1 MQSTNKGGMAAHH
14 QQGGSGA
21 AKNFGIYIGKVKDF
35 KDPEGLGR
43 LRVWIPQLSS
53 SNENDSSNWYT
64 VRYCPPF
71 AGASNTP
78 GESKANNA
86 TQFSQTSQSYGFWA
100 VPPHLDVQVI
110 CGFINGELLQGIWW
124 ACLPFDGHT
133 HSLPGVASGATHAGE
148 TQPVAERNRFNTSDA
163 DTDRRPEH
171 PKTNQL
177 KGQGLD
183 KDLARGH
190 NNAGPFRA
198 PDKHP
203 GYAYG
208 FLTPGQ
214 NNLLLDD
221 GPDGNSGKIQLR
233 TRMGNTVII
242 DASEGFIYF
251 SNASGT
257 AWMELEDTGNVDIYA
272 AKSFSVNAGENINF
286 RAGNNI
292 NLDAAADLN
301 ISAATNVNFEACEV
315 MNLTGTTGV
324 KMTSGQNI
332 DLLAD
337 SQMKLSANRI
347 DLNGPVAERA
357 DLPVANSLSSN
368 STVGTSIAGRVPEG
382 EPYGGHTHSG
392 SEQPTGGPGVP
403 PATIVPDPASYN
415 SLPPPTES
423 NAIDC
428 IPEIDNIK
436 MSDPGFALM
445 TGREAYRG
453 MMYSDFQGYSIGYGT
468 RVDIF
473 GPQASASKLDA
484 GVKNALLAGPSEAE
498 ARLAARQII
507 DRHVTPPLASVIKK
521 ALANAGKQVC
531 ITQAQV
537 DALIMASYGNP
548 SESYRMAQQ
557 LVDSGAS
564 SADGKPTNEA
574 IATIW
579 ANSRYSNSADN
590 RNSEARYAMTG
601 KPNPSMRIKNADQ
614 LRAEGVQIDG
624 AAVANNKARNPDGQ
638 WRSGLGNGASTGD
651 TIQAKYTAPTAQQLA
666 QWERSY
672 YLNTGK
678 PAPGTNLT
686 LQQLQDKYGT
696 PQTGD
701 NNPPGAPTKVPT

>member
-1 MQSTNKGGMAAHH
+1 MQSTNKGGMAPHH

-35 KDPEGLGR
+35 KDPDGLGR

-53 SNENDSSNWYT
+53 SNENDPNNWYT

-78 GESKANNA
+78 DESKANNA
-86 TQFSQTSQSYGFWA
+86 TQFSQTSQSYGMWM

-133 HSLPGVASGATHAGE
+133 HSLPGVASGATHGGE

-177 KGQGLD
+177 KGQGLE
-183 KDLARGH
+183 KDLSRGH

-208 FLTPGQ
+208 FLSPGQ
-214 NNLLLDD
+214 NNLLIDD

-233 TRMGNTVII
+233 SRMGNTIVI
-242 DASEGFIYF
+242 DAAQGFVYF

-272 AKSFSVNAGENINF
+272 GKSFSVNAGENINF

-292 NLDAAADLN
+292 NLDAASNLN
-301 ISAATNVNFEACEV
+301 ISAATDVNFEACEV
-315 MNLTGTTGV
+315 MNLTGTTSV
-324 KMTSGQNI
+324 KITSGQNI
-332 DLLAD
+332 NLLAD

-347 DLNGPVAERA
+347 DLNGPVADRA
-357 DLPVANSLSSN
+357 ALPESNSLSSN

-382 EPYGGHTHSG
+382 EPYGGHSHQG
-392 SEQPTGGPGVP
+392 GEQPSGGPGVP
-403 PATIVPDPASYN
+403 PSTITPDPASYN
-415 SLPPPTES
+415 SLPPPTDS
-423 NAIDC
+423 NAKDC
-428 IPEIDNIK
+428 IPEINDIK
-436 MSDPGFALM
+436 MSDAGFAVM
-445 TGREAYRG
+445 TGRESYRG
-453 MMYSDFQGYSIGYGT
+453 MMYSDFQGFSVGYGT

-473 GPQASASKLDA
+473 GPSCQASKLDA
-484 GVKNALLAGPSEAE
+484 NVKNSLWAGPSEVE
-498 ARLAARQII
+498 ARLAARQIV
-507 DRHVTPPLASVIKK
+507 DRHITPPLAATIKK

-537 DALIMASYGNP
+537 DALIMASFGNP
-548 SESYRMAQQ
+548 SAGRKMAEQ
-557 LVDSGAS
+557 LIQSGAN
-564 SADGKPTNEA
+564 SADGKPTNED
-574 IATIW
+574 IASIW
-579 ANSRYSNSADN
+579 ANSPYSNSADT

-601 KPNPSMRIKNADQ
+601 KPNPSMRILNADQ
-614 LRAEGVQIDG
+614 LRTEGVSFDKG
-624 AAVANNKARNPDGQ
+624 AVINSKARNPDGQ
-638 WRSGLGNGASTGD
+638 WSTPIGNGAAGGTRV
-651 TIQAKYTAPTAQQLA
+651 QARYTAPTSQQLA

-672 YLNTGK
+672 YLNTGQQ
-678 PAPGTNLT
+678 APGTNLT
-686 LQQLQDKYGT
+686 LEQLKDKYGA
-696 PQTGD
+696 PQLAGG
-701 NNPPGAPTKVPT
+701 NSPPGTPTKPS